1 MTHVVGQQT
10 RNRERSQSLS
20 AAGLTHES
28 HDFTRAHLN
37 VGIGDRE
44 DRLTAHVGD
53 EGEPRDR
60 EDEVGSGH
68 ALTLATSAA
77 IIPSRLLSATF
88 STLCHRLWSGITS
101 IEESSREFSP
111 KLHEIG
117 HYRDRA
123 GTQSGE
129 GASHYRLGTHP
140 SAGMSAGLRFVAW
153 SHRVD
158 VRRGGVPM
166 VESTAGTALDDDAAV
181 RLYENPTDE
190 HRALLALLADLPS
203 LTMPDDVIASISL
216 ALADA
221 RGDEVIDLR
230 PIDLREDRGAS
241 VAEPAVLR
249 RESTDREE
257 R

>member
-1 MTHVVGQQT
+1 
-10 RNRERSQSLS
+10 
-20 AAGLTHES
+20 
-28 HDFTRAHLN
+28 
-37 VGIGDRE
+37 
-44 DRLTAHVGD
+44 
-53 EGEPRDR
+53 
-60 EDEVGSGH
+60 
-68 ALTLATSAA
+68 
-77 IIPSRLLSATF
+77 
-88 STLCHRLWSGITS
+88 
-101 IEESSREFSP
+101 
-111 KLHEIG
+111 
-117 HYRDRA
+117 
-123 GTQSGE
+123 
-129 GASHYRLGTHP
+129 
-140 SAGMSAGLRFVAW
+140 
-153 SHRVD
+153 
-158 VRRGGVPM
+158 M